1 VIGLDPAR
9 GLFDDLLDHVV
20 LDNFADVDLVMSL
33 LENAVLTGVLHL
45 HIIEQL
51 EPQVFQLVGVVLEE
65 IEVVSDGGENLIEF
79 RLKVTAVVLRCQ
91 LGDLLRLRFACL
103 RVGSAGS
110 IGGVSL
116 RGLLGNWDL
125 IDEAVLLRVLIELVF
140 DGPND
145 AFNLLLEES
154 CESVSIELFVA
165 ILLLD
170 TLLLID
176 N

>member
-1 VIGLDPAR
+1 MVGLDPAR

-20 LDNFADVDLVMSL
+20 LDHFADVDLVMSL
-33 LENAVLTGVLHL
+33 LENAVLAGVFHL
-45 HIIEQL
+45 HIVEQL

-65 IEVVSDGGENLIEF
+65 IEVVSDGGENLVKF
-79 RLKVTAVVLRCQ
+79 RLKVTAIVLRCQ

-103 RVGSAGS
+103 RVGS

-116 RGLLGNWDL
+116 RSLLGNWDL
-125 IDEAVLLRVLIELVF
+125 IDEAVFLRVLVELVF
-140 DGPND
+140 DGPHD
-145 AFNLLLEES
+145 AFDLLLEES

>member
-1 VIGLDPAR
+1 
-9 GLFDDLLDHVV
+9 
-20 LDNFADVDLVMSL
+20 MSL

-45 HIIEQL
+45 NIIEQL
-51 EPQVFQLVGVVLEE
+51 EPQVFQLVGVVFEE
-65 IEVVSDGGENLIEF
+65 IEVVSDGGENLVKF
-79 RLKVTAVVLRCQ
+79 RLKVTAIVLCCQ

-110 IGGVSL
+110 IGGVNL
-116 RGLLGNWDL
+116 CGLLGNWDL
-125 IDEAVLLRVLIELVF
+125 IDEAVLLRVLIKLVF
-140 DGPND
+140 DGSND